1 MRCHTNIGGSPTY
14 IQLVL
19 AAASSRLLR
28 FCDTKD
34 SANVCEPREAKNDRL
49 GSREPCRQI
58 APRGFFFSFFYF
70 LGKRAPP
77 SKCAASE
84 RAAPR
89 TSHLGKDHQGAH
101 RQHPAHA
108 VRPPVCNTKEPFCP
122 SGSAKIHCK
131 KKPFKCQACWY
142 ALHNQKRWIFPR
154 GRGVPMQPAS
164 QPASQPDTLARHGLF
179 LISNIERDPRGVCLV
194 LNLIPCSCLRCFD
207 PPGLSRARQL

>member
-1 MRCHTNIGGSPTY
+1 MSPEKPRT
-14 IQLVL
+14 IDWARENL
-19 AAASSRLLR
+19 AGKSPPGAFFLPFLLFPR
-28 FCDTKD
+28 KESATKQ
-34 SANVCEPREAKNDRL
+34 VC
-49 GSREPCRQI
+49 C
-58 APRGFFFSFFYF
+58 
-70 LGKRAPP
+70 KRASRP
-77 SKCAASE
+77 S
-84 RAAPR
+84 